1 MKHYNFLFCLLAS
14 FLLFFA
20 GACNDDD
27 KKAASLVC
35 FGESGRVSAK
45 ISYLDETSEFK
56 ISILNKGMGALT
68 LPIGVCTQSEL
79 DAYNEKYSTDYTL
92 LPEGT
97 YKLSESSVSF
107 TETDKSKEL
116 TLTVYPKKL
125 FDAIRNS
132 GDTGKQYALP
142 LKTGAQNICEVVYAI
157 EITYPELRL
166 EGETYFRLLDTEVTQ
181 TIEARTYEKVNGKFL
196 PTTNKGEVSMPL
208 VLTENAKEWVKKY
221 NKTYE
226 TNYKLLPVG
235 AYELGTVIGKEGEEK
250 CIASV
255 TVKRTLSTGT
265 PLEFGKYILPIQLSS
280 IDERVA
286 ASSEIH
292 VITVSNPNNYDDTGI
307 NYDDGTNIIYHVKLA
322 IDEEGYKMMDE
333 DMEFFKN
340 QFEIQWEEINK
351 RFNALDKKN
360 ILKRNYIFVP
370 DLKDIIIFKYENASS
385 NWNVAYDYRDR
396 IDSEK
401 FQLVVSY
408 DFFKQEDEGGGGY
421 GGKAPEG
428 MGHIKVTC
436 YSNNKD
442 QIRKCA
448 GIDGLI
454 DESIVHELGHYR
466 GLIDTY
472 NCSLNASSNK
482 VNGQGF
488 QPERGNM
495 MGACYEPTEKIEW
508 SEYEMYVINATGAPH
523 CSIWETVADYFPE
536 NMEISVTENG
546 QPAESFTLK
555 FYPMKDG
562 KIETAS
568 RTHTKEGDK
577 ITIDAKKLFWK
588 AEGWWDSYPWEFYY
602 LFLVEAISK
611 DGKKAYRMLPVYEV
625 HKQGLLDKSEYN
637 ISGNST
643 FRMTIDIK

>member
-1 MKHYNFLFCLLAS
+1 M
-14 FLLFFA
+14 
-20 GACNDDD
+20 
-27 KKAASLVC
+27 
-35 FGESGRVSAK
+35 
-45 ISYLDETSEFK
+45 
-56 ISILNKGMGALT
+56 
-68 LPIGVCTQSEL
+68 
-79 DAYNEKYSTDYTL
+79 
-92 LPEGT
+92 
-97 YKLSESSVSF
+97 
-107 TETDKSKEL
+107 
-116 TLTVYPKKL
+116 
-125 FDAIRNS
+125 
-132 GDTGKQYALP
+132 
-142 LKTGAQNICEVVYAI
+142 
-157 EITYPELRL
+157 
-166 EGETYFRLLDTEVTQ
+166 
-181 TIEARTYEKVNGKFL
+181 
-196 PTTNKGEVSMPL
+196 
-208 VLTENAKEWVKKY
+208 
-221 NKTYE
+221 
-226 TNYKLLPVG
+226 
-235 AYELGTVIGKEGEEK
+235 
-250 CIASV
+250 
-255 TVKRTLSTGT
+255 
-265 PLEFGKYILPIQLSS
+265 EFGKYILPIQLSS

-292 VITVSNPNNYDDTGI
+292 VITVSNSNNYDDTGI

-333 DMEFFKN
+333 DMEFFRS

-370 DLKDIIIFKYENASS
+370 DLKDIIVFKYENANS
-385 NWNVAYDYRDR
+385 NWEVAYNYRDR
-396 IDSEK
+396 IDSNK

-428 MGHIKVTC
+428 MDHIKVTC

-442 QIRKCA
+442 QIRKYA
-448 GIDGLI
+448 GIDGLS

-546 QPAESFTLK
+546 QPVESFTLK

-562 KIETAS
+562 KIDTAS
-568 RTHTKEGDK
+568 RTHTKEGNK

-602 LFLVEAISK
+602 LFLVEAINK